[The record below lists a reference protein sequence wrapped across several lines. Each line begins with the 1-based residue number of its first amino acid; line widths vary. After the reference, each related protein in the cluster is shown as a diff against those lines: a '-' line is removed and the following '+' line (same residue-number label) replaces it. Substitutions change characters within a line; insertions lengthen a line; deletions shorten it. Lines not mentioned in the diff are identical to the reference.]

1 MNNEIEQIQAEKS
14 KLRRALGFT
23 DLVLFYVTAVVGLR
37 WVATAAKVGP
47 SAIVIWMLA
56 FVFLFIPLA
65 LAVMELSS
73 RYPEEGGLYVWTK
86 RAFGDFHG
94 FLSGWMYWWSNIVYF
109 PGLLFFAASNAAY
122 VIPRYAYLA
131 ENKTYIAI
139 LSMVGLVIALWLN
152 LIGLNVGK
160 WLSNASGTLG
170 TWLPVLMLVGLGALA
185 WLKFGS
191 ASDFNLRNSKPQVG
205 SIYDIVFWSNI
216 AFAFGGLE
224 SASFMGEEV
233 RDARRAIPRALL
245 VAGAMITFIYIAG
258 TVSLLVALP
267 QEQTSGL
274 SGITDAIKVTGERVA
289 GQNAGAVLGSLG
301 ALLQVIGYVGGV
313 GAWMA
318 ATARLPFVAG
328 LDRYL
333 PAAFGKIHPK
343 WGTPYIALLVQS
355 AMAAIF
361 IILAKVAGDTAEQ
374 AYLILVSLG
383 IIAYFI
389 PYLYLFASL
398 VVLQREPAPDGV
410 LRVPGGRYGAY
421 LIGVA
426 GTAVVAL
433 SLFLACI
440 PGPQVTN
447 KRTFFS
453 VVFGTVSI
461 TMLLGIL
468 IYWYG
473 RKNRK

>member
-1 MNNEIEQIQAEKS
+1 MDNETKQAQAEKS

-23 DLVLFYVTAVVGLR
+23 DLVLFYIVAIVSLR

-47 SAIVIWMLA
+47 SAIIIWLSA
-56 FVFLFIPLA
+56 FVFLFVPLA

-94 FLSGWMYWWSNIVYF
+94 FLAGWMYWWSNIVYF
-109 PGLLFFAASNAAY
+109 PGLLFFAAGNAAY
-122 VIPRYAYLA
+122 VIPRYAYLS

-139 LSMVGLVIALWLN
+139 LSLVGLAIALWLN
-152 LIGLNVGK
+152 LVGLNVGK
-160 WLSNASGTLG
+160 WLSNAGGLLG

-191 ASDFNLRNSKPQVG
+191 ASDFSLRNLKPQVG
-205 SIYDIVFWSNI
+205 NIYDIVFWSNI

-233 RDARRAIPRALL
+233 RNARRTIPRALL

-267 QEQTSGL
+267 QEQTNGL
-274 SGITDAIKVTGERVA
+274 SGIIDAIKVTGERVA
-289 GQNAGAVLGSLG
+289 GQRLGTLLGSLG
-301 ALLQVIGYVGGV
+301 ALLQVIGYIGGV

-333 PAAFGKIHPK
+333 PAAFGSIHPK
-343 WGTPYIALLVQS
+343 WGTPYVALLVQS
-355 AMAAIF
+355 ALAALF
-361 IILAKVAGDTAEQ
+361 IVLAKVAGETAEQ

-398 VVLQREPAPDGV
+398 IVLQREPAPDGV
-410 LRVPGGRYGAY
+410 LRIPGGRKGAY
-421 LIGVA
+421 PAGIAGSALI
-426 GTAVVAL
+426 TL

-440 PGPQVTN
+440 PGAEVTN
-447 KRTFFS
+447 KRTFFG
-453 VVFGTVSI
+453 VIFGTVSI

-468 IYWYG
+468 IYRYG
-473 RKNRK
+473 RKSKK

>member
-1 MNNEIEQIQAEKS
+1 MNDNDEQARAEKR

-23 DLVLFYVTAVVGLR
+23 DLVLFYIAAIVGLR

-47 SAIVIWMLA
+47 SAVVIWLLA
-56 FVFLFIPLA
+56 FVFFFVPLA

-94 FLSGWMYWWSNIVYF
+94 FLAGWMYWWSNIVYF
-109 PGLLFFAASNAAY
+109 PGLLFFAASNAAF
-122 VIPRYAYLA
+122 VIPRYAHMA
-131 ENKTYIAI
+131 ENKTYIAV
-139 LSMVGLVIALWLN
+139 LSMIGLGIALWLN
-152 LIGLNVGK
+152 LVGLNVGK
-160 WLSNASGTLG
+160 WLSNASGALG
-170 TWLPVLMLVGLGALA
+170 TWLPVLMLVGLGVLA

-191 ASDFNLRNSKPQVG
+191 ASDFSPRNLTPQAG

-233 RDARRAIPRALL
+233 RDARRTIPRAML
-245 VAGAMITFIYIAG
+245 VAGAMITLIYILG
-258 TVSLLVALP
+258 TISLLVALP
-267 QEQTSGL
+267 QNQTNGL
-274 SGITDAIKVTGERVA
+274 SGIIDAIRVTGERSV
-289 GQNAGAVLGSLG
+289 GPEWGAILGSLG
-301 ALLQVIGYVGGV
+301 ALLQVIAYVGGV

-343 WGTPYIALLVQS
+343 WRTPYIALLVQS
-355 AMAAIF
+355 AMAACF
-361 IILAKVAGDTAEQ
+361 ILLAKLAGETAEQ

-398 VVLQREPAPDGV
+398 IVLQREPVSEGA
-410 LRVPGGRYGAY
+410 LRIPGGRNAAY
-421 LIGVA
+421 LAGGAGILIVA
-426 GTAVVAL
+426 F

-440 PGPQVTN
+440 PGADVTN
-447 KRTFFS
+447 KRTFLT
-453 VVFGTVSI
+453 VIFGTVS
-461 TMLLGIL
+461 TAMLLGVL
-468 IYWYG
+468 IYWIG
-473 RKNRK
+473 KRNKK